1 MVEHSPN
8 IRNPVTK
15 VKKRG
20 GVPLGL
26 ASLTRDLHS
35 SPPSASTASATAA
48 GGAAEGGTGG
58 DGGGGT
64 GGGGRKSK
72 SKSKSKGGQEFAN
85 EGVVSPITAKDSQ
98 AALGS
103 LEALWATD
111 DLDQLYM
118 RKYGS

>member
-8 IRNPVTK
+8 IRQPVTK

-26 ASLTRDLHS
+26 ASLTRDLHT
-35 SPPSASTASATAA
+35 SPPSASAASTASATAA

-72 SKSKSKGGQEFAN
+72 SKDGQEFAN

-111 DLDQLYM
+111 DIDQLYM
-118 RKYGS
+118 SKYGS